1 MDRQQATTHADHRP
15 PRAGSQLWRTDGAE
29 VVLQL
34 FQRTF
39 AKESW
44 PALQLPADE
53 SVVAHANPNVINFYD
68 PADPSAGPQRLLL
81 SQWSDASFPRALL
94 ASRRLV

>member
-1 MDRQQATTHADHRP
+1 M
-15 PRAGSQLWRTDGAE
+15 QLWRVDGAE
-29 VVLQL
+29 IVLQL

-39 AKESW
+39 TKESW

-68 PADPSAGPQRLLL
+68 PADPSAGHEWCML
-81 SQWSDASFPRALL
+81 DVVAS
-94 ASRRLV
+94 S

>member
-1 MDRQQATTHADHRP
+1 M
-15 PRAGSQLWRTDGAE
+15 
-29 VVLQL
+29 LQL

-39 AKESW
+39 TKESW

-68 PADPSAGPQRLLL
+68 PAGPSSGQCSSLLDRTPDQ
-81 SQWSDASFPRALL
+81 SADVHASAAAAAADVPTATRRA
-94 ASRRLV
+94 APA

>member
-1 MDRQQATTHADHRP
+1 MHAGHHLS
-15 PRAGSQLWRTDGAE
+15 PRAASQLWRVDGAE

-39 AKESW
+39 TKESW

-68 PADPSAGPQRLLL
+68 PADPSAGVSQLLYPL
-81 SQWSDASFPRALL
+81 H
-94 ASRRLV
+94 